1 MTAFHRLLWS
11 YWQARRF
18 RPANRAALEA
28 HQQRQIARFTQRV
41 LTRSPHFRAFV
52 SKPMHAWPL
61 MDKATMMANFD
72 AMNTAGLRLD
82 DVLSCAR
89 LAEQSRDFRP
99 MVGPYSVGLSS
110 GTSGGRGVFV
120 VSPAE
125 RAKWAGILL
134 AKLLPRGLLH
144 GERVALFL
152 RANNNLYTAVR
163 NPWLTFAFF
172 DLFAPFDSHRAPL
185 EALRPTI
192 VVGPAQVLRALAL
205 EKLAGRL
212 DIAPVQ
218 VLSGA
223 EVLEPM
229 DRALLAQAFGNVGEV
244 YQATEGFLGATCS
257 HGTLHLNEAHVH
269 IEPQWLDDRR
279 FAPIVTDFTRST
291 QPIVRYRLDDILI
304 RRDPALPPCPCGNPA
319 MAIERIE
326 GRCDDT
332 LVLPAHGGGTVTL
345 FADVCSRAL
354 AQTLPLHADYRL
366 VQTDAQTLAL
376 SIHPADADIVRA
388 CQTHLAD
395 VFACQGVDMTRV
407 TWHPAP
413 QDIAT
418 DFTTKRRRIVRLAPT
433 EAAR

>member
-1 MTAFHRLLWS
+1 MTALHRLLWS
-11 YWQARRF
+11 YWQTRRLQL
-18 RPANRAALEA
+18 PDRAALEA

-41 LTRSPHFRAFV
+41 LVRSPYFRPFI
-52 SKPMHAWPL
+52 SKPMREWPL

-72 AMNTAGLRLD
+72 AMNTAGLRLN
-82 DVLSCAR
+82 DVLACAQQ
-89 LAEQSRDFRP
+89 AEQSRDFRP

-120 VSPAE
+120 VSLTE
-125 RAKWAGILL
+125 RAQWAGILL

-152 RANNNLYTAVR
+152 RANSNLYTAVR
-163 NPWLTFAFF
+163 NPWLTFSFF

-192 VVGPAQVLRALAL
+192 IVGPAQVLRALAM

-212 DIAPVQ
+212 DIAPVR

-229 DRALLAQAFGNVGEV
+229 DRALLEQAFGNVGEV
-244 YQATEGFLGATCS
+244 YQATEGFLGATCA

-269 IEPQWLDDRR
+269 IEPQWLDERR
-279 FAPIVTDFTRST
+279 FVPLVTDFTRST

-304 RRDPALPPCPCGNPA
+304 RRDPARAPCPCGNPA

-332 LVLPAHGGGTVTL
+332 LVLPAIDGGTVTL

-354 AQTLPLHADYRL
+354 AQALPLQADYRL
-366 VQTDAQTLAL
+366 VQTDAHTLAL
-376 SIHPADADIVRA
+376 SISPADADITRTCEA
-388 CQTHLAD
+388 HLAD
-395 VFACQGVDMTRV
+395 VFACQGVDTSRL
-407 TWHPAP
+407 TWHTAP
-413 QDIAT
+413 ERIAT
-418 DFTTKRRRIVRLAPT
+418 DFTTKRRRIVRLAPSG
-433 EAAR
+433 AAR